1 MIELSEEWLAGA
13 ARQAADDEDAWYA
26 ARPKWLD
33 LEDEP
38 SAIVEGTRTA
48 AEADRHWVAKFPV
61 LAKHRSR
68 FDIWSWR
75 EAGVR
80 QPATVFPLFNAVKRS
95 PAG

>member
-1 MIELSEEWLAGA
+1 MIELSEEWLAQA

-33 LEDEP
+33 LEDEL
-38 SAIVEGTRTA
+38 SAIPEGTRTA
-48 AEADRHWVAKFPV
+48 TEADRAWVAKFPA

-68 FDIWSWR
+68 FDISRWR

-80 QPATVFPLFNAVKRS
+80 QTATVFPLFTAVKQRS
-95 PAG
+95 AA